1 MTQNNGQPLSGVKV
15 VDLTY
20 YVAGPGTAKILA
32 DWGADVLKIEPP
44 GGEPGRTTGLT
55 LNIPS
60 EDKFNPYFGTFNSNK
75 RAIGLNLKTEEGK
88 VIMDKLLSEANIFVT
103 SFRPGALKRLGLDYN
118 TMHKKYPHII
128 WASINGFGELGPDKN
143 KAGFDTVAFWA
154 KSGAMLDLPEK
165 DTSPINPTLAFGDA
179 ATACSLAGGICA
191 ALYKQVMTGEGS
203 KIMLS
208 LYSQAIWQLGP
219 VIASS
224 QFGDVYPKTRKDPNG
239 PLVNSYKTKDNRWIF
254 ICIFD
259 DRLYKPFYEKVL
271 NKPEWAQN
279 DNYNNPVGV
288 KSCSAELTALL
299 EKEFAKYT
307 LDEMVKLL
315 TDADIAY
322 EIIGH
327 VADVLHDAQAW
338 ANHYIADTV
347 QPSGDSVIMAQSPV
361 KIDTL
366 DTPARYSTP
375 CIGEHTIEI
384 LKELGYSDEEILTLE
399 KENVVGIMEE
409 KKADLEI
416 DAEKTQEITSDSIEM
431 EKEEESVSKTA

>member
-1 MTQNNGQPLSGVKV
+1 MMQNYGQPLSGVKV

-32 DWGADVLKIEPP
+32 DWGADVIKIEPP

-55 LNIPS
+55 LGIPS
-60 EDKFNPYFGTFNSNK
+60 DDKFNPYFGTFNSNK
-75 RAIGLNLKTEEGK
+75 RAIGLNLKTPEGK
-88 VIMDKLLSEANIFVT
+88 TIMDKLLSEANVFVT
-103 SFRPGALKRLGLDYN
+103 SFRPGALKRLGLDYE
-118 TMHKKYPHII
+118 TMHKKYPRIV

-154 KSGAMLDLPEK
+154 KSGAMLDLTEK

-191 ALYKQVMTGEGS
+191 ALYKQARTGKGS

-208 LYSQAIWQLGP
+208 LYAQAIWQMGP

-224 QFGDVYPKTRKDPNG
+224 QFGDVYPKTRKVPNG
-239 PLVNSYKTKDNRWIF
+239 PLVNSYKTKDNKWIF
-254 ICIFD
+254 VCIFD

-271 NKPEWAQN
+271 HKPEWAQ
-279 DNYNNPVGV
+279 DERYNNPVGV

-307 LDEMVKLL
+307 LDEMVRLL
-315 TDADIAY
+315 TDADIAF
-322 EIIGH
+322 EIIH
-327 VADVLHDAQAW
+327 HICDVLHDAQAW

-347 QPSGDSVIMAQSPV
+347 QPSGDSVIMAQPPV

-366 DTPARYSTP
+366 NTPERYNTP
-375 CIGEHTIEI
+375 CVGEHTIEV
-384 LKELGYSDEEILTLE
+384 LREMGYSDEEILSME
-399 KENVVGIMEE
+399 KASIVGIMEE
-409 KKADLEI
+409 KKEELTSAAQPEEPAADASSE
-416 DAEKTQEITSDSIEM
+416 ETDSI
-431 EKEEESVSKTA
+431 SKSA